1 MPTSNLF
8 KRSPEKSGKTK
19 LRRTLLSYFWN
30 TVPFKSTA
38 VPIPAALRP
47 HHFRRWAESAAEPPS
62 FLSTVR
68 ISTKVNYQRLKQKIR
83 NSDVTG
89 EERMSHV
96 MKMCMGCHKHLNG
109 NITRPTTDNNPEI
122 IYEVLFGIEE
132 LADIIKR
139 AHRLCALVSLALCT
153 SQGFL
158 YWWCNWG
165 VAFQHRSSFSFCAA
179 QVEINCNVA
188 VTSPQL
194 RRCYSSTVQTLPEL
208 SRLIT
213 R

>member
-1 MPTSNLF
+1 METS
-8 KRSPEKSGKTK
+8 RD
-19 LRRTLLSYFWN
+19 
-30 TVPFKSTA
+30 
-38 VPIPAALRP
+38 
-47 HHFRRWAESAAEPPS
+47 
-62 FLSTVR
+62 
-68 ISTKVNYQRLKQKIR
+68 QQQKI
-83 NSDVTG
+83 
-89 EERMSHV
+89 
-96 MKMCMGCHKHLNG
+96 
-109 NITRPTTDNNPEI
+109 TRKNNT
-122 IYEVLFGIEE
+122 YEVLLGTEK

-139 AHRLCALVSLALCT
+139 VVIVCVLLSQTVLPRLCT

-158 YWWCNWG
+158 YWRCNWG
-165 VAFQHRSSFSFCAA
+165 VAFQHWSSFSFCAA